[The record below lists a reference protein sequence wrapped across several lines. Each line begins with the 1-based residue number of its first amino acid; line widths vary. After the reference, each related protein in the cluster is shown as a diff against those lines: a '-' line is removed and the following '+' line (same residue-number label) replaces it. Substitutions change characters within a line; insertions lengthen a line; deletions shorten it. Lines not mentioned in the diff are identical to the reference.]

1 MELYPAIR
9 LNCEVT
15 TLGRTEIIKRIY
27 DTLSRDNSFI
37 VAIENSP
44 EVLSGQYTQRRKA
57 IDVIGMVIDEF
68 RETVIDALVNDGKVT
83 FSGIGTLEIVEYK
96 NRAKYDFQA
105 KEVVNVPGIKM
116 VKFKIS
122 DKLKQIAKEGKI

>member
-1 MELYPAIR
+1 
-9 LNCEVT
+9 
-15 TLGRTEIIKRIY
+15 
-27 DTLSRDNSFI
+27 
-37 VAIENSP
+37 
-44 EVLSGQYTQRRKA
+44 
-57 IDVIGMVIDEF
+57 
-68 RETVIDALVNDGKVT
+68 
-83 FSGIGTLEIVEYK
+83 LEIVEYK